1 MSQRFYRFALLF
13 LFHLLVSFGRTRAQ
27 EVYQSIGSFRES
39 DFPFAATEPLCVA
52 LPAPMPEPYLS
63 KKYKKAEARAAYLA
77 EIAAQRSAFELA
89 IKHWQ
94 LSPVVI
100 ITEEQGKQYMQ
111 DKQQKHM
118 VLAMG
123 LAPMYNVN
131 NSITWLPALV
141 LSSVG
146 GKSSIGIS
154 TNYAVLC
161 GQWYWPFD
169 KRAWQ
174 DIYPASELVPAVQQ
188 LQAYVQQRAQAK
200 SPRSIQQEAEAGLGK
215 NAGLLG
221 SRTLLLAQNQL
232 SKNLTPESLSKLYAF
247 PVKLTDQAT
256 LDAAVAAADSRYVYV
271 RYVTIRKDNGYQ
283 LLDASNG
290 KVLGWSQVHAS
301 RREDAGHL
309 EDGDLKQLVKTA
321 AGK

>member
-1 MSQRFYRFALLF
+1 MSQRFYRLALLA
-13 LFHLLVSFGRTRAQ
+13 LLPLLASAGRARAQ
-27 EVYQSIGSFRES
+27 EVYQSIGSFRDG
-39 DFPFAATEPLCVA
+39 DFPFTATEPLCVA

-63 KKYKKAEARAAYLA
+63 KKYKKADERAAYLA
-77 EIAAQRSAFELA
+77 EIAAQRAAFELA
-89 IKHWQ
+89 LKHWQ
-94 LSPVVI
+94 LSPVTI

-131 NSITWLPALV
+131 NTITWLPGLV
-141 LSSVG
+141 LSSLG
-146 GKSSIGIS
+146 GKSPIGIS

-174 DIYPASELVPAVQQ
+174 EIYPTSELVPAVQQ
-188 LQAYVQQRAQAK
+188 LQAYVQQRAQAR

-221 SRTLLLAQNQL
+221 SRTLLLAQTQL
-232 SKNLTPESLSKLYAF
+232 SKNLTPESLAKQYTF

-271 RYVTIRKDNGYQ
+271 RYVTTRKDNGYQ

-309 EDGDLKQLVKTA
+309 EDLDFKYLVRTA
-321 AGK
+321 TGK